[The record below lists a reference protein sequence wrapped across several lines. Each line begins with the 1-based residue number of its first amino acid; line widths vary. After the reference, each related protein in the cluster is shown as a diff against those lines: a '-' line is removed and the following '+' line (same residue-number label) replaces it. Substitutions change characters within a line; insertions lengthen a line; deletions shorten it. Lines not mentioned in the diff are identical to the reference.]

1 MSSDAVASDT
11 FKGFKSVV
19 DARFSCKRFVSD
31 PIPEDVLRALIAVT
45 QRAPSSFNTQPYRI
59 VLVRDPKQREALA
72 ACMSGKNAPACLEAP
87 VVAVFCADTEITR
100 ESLRLQTLLR
110 KNPDVPGPYVNAI
123 PGMVARLSTG
133 FSATKKFFLTP
144 MYQLLAHC
152 RRKVLGA
159 TIEQPV
165 GATAWAFKQVT
176 FAADHYLLAATA
188 LGLATRPMEG
198 IDAVKAAAV
207 LGIPDRFEI
216 PFAVATGFAGM
227 PFRPSPRYATDEVVF
242 EDRFGAPAFASKKE

>member
-123 PGMVARLSTG
+123 PGSVRCRIL
-133 FSATKKFFLTP
+133 FRV
-144 MYQLLAHC
+144 LA
-152 RRKVLGA
+152 
-159 TIEQPV
+159 
-165 GATAWAFKQVT
+165 
-176 FAADHYLLAATA
+176 
-188 LGLATRPMEG
+188 
-198 IDAVKAAAV
+198 
-207 LGIPDRFEI
+207 
-216 PFAVATGFAGM
+216 
-227 PFRPSPRYATDEVVF
+227 
-242 EDRFGAPAFASKKE
+242 